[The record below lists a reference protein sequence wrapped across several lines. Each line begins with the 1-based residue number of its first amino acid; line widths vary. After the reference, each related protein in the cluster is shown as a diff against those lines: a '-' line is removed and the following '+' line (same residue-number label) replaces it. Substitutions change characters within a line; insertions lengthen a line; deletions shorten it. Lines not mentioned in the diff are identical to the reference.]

1 MTLVP
6 RSLGVAVAV
15 TALAAAAAEPLPRS
29 AQELIELR
37 ETIGRSAD
45 MFGPP
50 ARARPPGKP
59 QVAAPPPS
67 PPQPPALPF
76 AYGGSGR
83 VNGKP
88 VLFLERANRSLLVE
102 VGDIVDG
109 TYRLE
114 ALERNRAV
122 LRYLPMD
129 TAQVMVFGSPE
140 MASPA
145 PAVARQRLQGPL
157 IVDVPDEVPVDREVA
172 VVLGIPPGSTA
183 AKATVQLNYDEN
195 ALSITGARIVR
206 PGRVVVEVSSQDPTP
221 SKELRLK
228 ALDTQAS
235 STEIGID
242 VMAVDAQGRSL
253 AVRLPPHHISL
264 VEATN

>member
-37 ETIGRSAD
+37 ENISRSAD

-50 ARARPPGKP
+50 PRARTPGKA
-59 QVAAPPPS
+59 QVAAPPS

-76 AYGGSGR
+76 GYGGSGR

-88 VLFLERANRSLLVE
+88 VLFLERDNRSLLVE

-129 TAQVMVFGSPE
+129 TAQVMAFGSHE

-145 PAVARQRLQGPL
+145 PAMARQRLQGPL
-157 IVDVPDEVPVDREVA
+157 IVDVPDELPVDREVP
-172 VVLGIPPGSTA
+172 VVLGIPPGSMA

-195 ALSITGARIVR
+195 ALSVIGARIVR
-206 PGRVVVEVSSQDPTP
+206 PGRAVVEVSAQDPTP
-221 SKELRLK
+221 SKALRLK
-228 ALDTQAS
+228 ALETQAS

-242 VMAVDAQGRSL
+242 VMAFDAQGRSL